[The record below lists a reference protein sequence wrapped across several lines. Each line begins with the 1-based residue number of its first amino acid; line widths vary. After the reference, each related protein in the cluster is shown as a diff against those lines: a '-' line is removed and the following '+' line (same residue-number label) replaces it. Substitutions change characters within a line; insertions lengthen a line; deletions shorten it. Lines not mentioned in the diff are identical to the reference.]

1 MSGAPAPSIAADQ
14 GQMPKPA
21 GKQGEVRGAET
32 IFEIGANCCAVSR
45 AHRVAFLVDAD
56 AYFRAFVDAAE
67 RAERSII
74 VLAWDFDSQT
84 PLCFDEGNRCTRRL
98 GDFLNDLV
106 RRRKRL
112 HVNILD
118 WDYPMLYA
126 TDRELPPIYGLGWKP
141 HRRVHFRF
149 DNTHP
154 FSGSHHQ
161 KIVVIDDRLAFVG
174 GLDITGKR
182 WDTPEHRP
190 DDPRR
195 TAGDKPYPPFHDTM
209 IAVDGDAAKSLAA
222 IARKRWA
229 QATGKHIPP
238 VETTGDQS
246 AGDPW
251 PESLEPAVLDVDVGV
266 ACTVPK
272 TDSDP
277 GAREVEQLY
286 LDMIARARRYIYME
300 NQYFTS
306 DKIGDALAK
315 RLAEPDGPEMV
326 LVSRLLSHG
335 WLEEVTMTALRN
347 RLLIKLRD
355 ADAHR
360 RFHAYYPDMPGLAE
374 GTCIDIHSKVMIV
387 DDEWLR
393 IGSANLCNR
402 SMGMDTECDVVV
414 EAHGEERV
422 AGAIRTFLS
431 QLMGE
436 HLGVEPAVAK
446 RALDEHGSLQG
457 AIKALTSEP
466 RTLKRLEAKEDV
478 SEATL
483 TAAAIADPEAPVTL
497 DSLATFFA
505 PRVDSSASGPPWGK
519 LVLAALVLAGLAL
532 AWRFTP
538 LAEIATAGNVTEW
551 AREFAGR
558 WWAPLIV
565 IAAHTLACIV
575 MFPRPLIT
583 LAAVLVFGV
592 WLGFVYA
599 MSGILVAA
607 LATYLAGRLVKRDT
621 VRRLA
626 GRKLN
631 RLSAALRQRGL
642 LAMTAVRLV
651 PLAPFA
657 VVGLVAGAIRIKVW
671 HYTLGTF
678 LGNLPGVL
686 AATVFADQIAAALED
701 HSKINWWVVGGV
713 IAALLFGT
721 IAVRKWLGNVH
732 QGVGPAP
739 TQAAA

>member
-1 MSGAPAPSIAADQ
+1 MPGALQASTAVAPQPPPAART
-14 GQMPKPA
+14 A
-21 GKQGEVRGAET
+21 GT
-32 IFEIGANCCAVSR
+32 IFAVGANCCAVAS
-45 AHRVAFLVDAD
+45 ANRVAFLVDAED
-56 AYFRAFVDAAE
+56 YFEAFVDAAE

-84 PLCFDEGNRCTRRL
+84 ALCFDDGNTCTKRM
-98 GDFLNDLV
+98 GDFLNALV

-112 HVNILD
+112 HVNVLD

-126 TDRELPPIYGLGWKP
+126 SDRELPPIYGLGWKP

-149 DNTHP
+149 DNGHP

-161 KIVVIDDRLAFVG
+161 KIVVVDDRLAFVG
-174 GLDITGKR
+174 GLDLTSKR

-209 IAVDGDAAKSLAA
+209 IAVDGEAATALAA
-222 IARKRWA
+222 IARRRWKE
-229 QATGKHIPP
+229 ATGKDIPP
-238 VETTGDQS
+238 AGAT
-246 AGDPW
+246 GDPW
-251 PESLEPAVLDVDVGV
+251 PDSLAPAVTDIEVGI
-266 ACTVPK
+266 ACTAPER
-272 TDSDP
+272 DGNP
-277 GAREVEQLY
+277 GVREIEQLY
-286 LDMIARARRYIYME
+286 LDMIAAARRYIYAE

-306 DKIGDALAK
+306 DKIGKALAR
-315 RLAEPDGPEMV
+315 RLAEPDGPEIV

-355 ADAHR
+355 ADVHR
-360 RFHAYYPDMPGLAE
+360 RFHVYYPDIPGLAE
-374 GTCIDIHSKVMIV
+374 GTCIDIHSKVMAV

-414 EAHGEERV
+414 EARGEARV
-422 AGAIRTFLS
+422 AGAVHGFVCRL
-431 QLMGE
+431 LGE
-436 HLGVEPAVAK
+436 HLGVEPDRVE
-446 RALDEHGSLQG
+446 RAIGERGSIRG
-457 AIKALTSEP
+457 AIEALGSEA
-466 RTLKRLEAKEDV
+466 RTLKRLEAKADV
-478 SEATL
+478 SEAAL

-497 DSLATFFA
+497 DRLSSYFA
-505 PRVDSSASGPPWGK
+505 PSASSGGASGPAWGK
-519 LVLAALVLAGLAL
+519 FALAAIVLVGLAL

-538 LAEIATAGNVTEW
+538 LGDVVTAANVTAW
-551 AREFAGR
+551 AREFGDR
-558 WWAPLIV
+558 WWAPLAV
-565 IAAHTLACIV
+565 VAAPTLASLI

-583 LAAVLVFGV
+583 LAAVLVFGA

-599 MSGILVAA
+599 MTGIMVAGLV
-607 LATYLAGRLVKRDT
+607 TFFAGRLVRRDT

-626 GRKLN
+626 GRKLD
-631 RLSAALRQRGL
+631 RLSAGLRQRGL

-651 PLAPFA
+651 PLAPFP
-657 VVGLVAGAIRIKVW
+657 VVGLVAGAIRVKLW

-686 AATVFADQIAAALED
+686 AATVFADQIAAALD
-701 HSKINWWVVGGV
+701 DSARINWWVVGAV
-713 IAALLFGT
+713 IAVLVAGT
-721 IAVRKWLGNVH
+721 VAVRRWLGNA
-732 QGVGPAP
+732 GVVSGP
-739 TQAAA
+739 T